1 MFKKLTLAALLTTT
15 AFAGNVAADDH
26 INAWKHCGIGAMI
39 FDDNGTA
46 AAISNIIWDL
56 GTTAVSSKISSVDSC
71 EGKMATAA
79 VFIQN
84 NFNNVIEETS
94 QGSGAHLT
102 AMLDILEV
110 NEADRA
116 EVVTAVRAEMAVS
129 VAANE
134 AANPEA
140 FYNAVVA
147 NI

>member
-1 MFKKLTLAALLTTT
+1 MIKKLTLAALLTTT
-15 AFAGNVAADDH
+15 AFAGNVSADDN
-26 INAWKHCGIGAMI
+26 INPWKHCGIGAAI

-56 GTTAVSSKISSVDSC
+56 GTTAVSSKVSSADSC

-110 NEADRA
+110 NEAARA
-116 EVVTAVRAEMAVS
+116 DVVTAVRAEMALS

-134 AANPEA
+134 ATSPEA